1 MAKHVGRPVYYAV
14 KTPATMPLGTP
25 QMAPLRREREAP
37 PTLDTNRARAPRK
50 TPTGVG
56 LHGSLRGNW
65 SQAITRV
72 DAHYATGCKNC
83 RSRRARG
90 DSACARLR
98 RLERTEDRAR
108 AAYRAAGGRLPAPY

>member
-1 MAKHVGRPVYYAV
+1 MGKHFGRPVYYAV
-14 KTPATMPLGTP
+14 NQGATMPLGTP
-25 QMAPLRREREAP
+25 QMTDQRRGRG
-37 PTLDTNRARAPRK
+37 TGGQLDTNRTRAPRK
-50 TPTGVG
+50 TPAGVG

-83 RSRRARG
+83 RSRRVQG
-90 DSACARLR
+90 DSSCARLR

-108 AAYRAAGGRLPAPY
+108 KAYIAAGGKLPA